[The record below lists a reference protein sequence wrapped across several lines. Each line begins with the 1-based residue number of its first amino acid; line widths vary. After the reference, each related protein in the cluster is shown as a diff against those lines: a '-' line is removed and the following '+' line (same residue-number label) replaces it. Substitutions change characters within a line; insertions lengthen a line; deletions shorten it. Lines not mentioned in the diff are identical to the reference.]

1 MQFKNVTYVKE
12 DSDVTNIEKVN
23 QFLDEAKTFCF
34 LTTDGDQ
41 PKGRPFGFHL
51 LDGGKLYFGCGTFKN
66 VFSQLTK
73 NPKVE
78 VLAVA
83 GDEFLR
89 YDGEVKIVKDEE
101 LLEKVRSVMPQ
112 IMDLYDQNGWK
123 MGLFYL
129 ENGHAE
135 SLMYKREN
143 DGTAD

>member
-101 LLEKVRSVMPQ
+101 LLKKVRSAMPQ
-112 IMDLYDQNGWK
+112 IMDLYDKNGWE
-123 MGLFYL
+123 MGMFYL

-135 SLMYKREN
+135 IRGMRI
-143 DGTAD
+143 

>member
-101 LLEKVRSVMPQ
+101 LLKKVRSAMP
-112 IMDLYDQNGWK
+112 
-123 MGLFYL
+123 
-129 ENGHAE
+129 
-135 SLMYKREN
+135 
-143 DGTAD
+143 